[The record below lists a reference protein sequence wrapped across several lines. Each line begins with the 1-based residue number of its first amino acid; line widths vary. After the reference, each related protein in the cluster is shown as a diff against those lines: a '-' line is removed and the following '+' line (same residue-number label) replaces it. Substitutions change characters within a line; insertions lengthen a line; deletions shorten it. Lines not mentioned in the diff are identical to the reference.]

1 MRFLDSRGDRP
12 DASGVLPKSCPK
24 CQATSI
30 TTTAKRPVAESYWRC
45 ESCGEIWNNS
55 RRQEARTGARTWR

>member
-1 MRFLDSRGDRP
+1 MRFLDSRTDLP
-12 DASGVLPKSCPK
+12 DAPGALPTSCPK
-24 CQATSI
+24 CQSASI

-55 RRQEARTGARTWR
+55 RRQDARAAVRTWR